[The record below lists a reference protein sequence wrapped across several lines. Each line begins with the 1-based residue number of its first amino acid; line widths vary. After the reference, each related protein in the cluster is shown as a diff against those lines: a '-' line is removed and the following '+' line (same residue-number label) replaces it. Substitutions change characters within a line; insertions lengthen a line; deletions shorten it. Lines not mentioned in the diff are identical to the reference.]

1 MEILGSSGMNRWRQ
15 GRGRGCEHGVER
27 MGDSGLRRQRRDA
40 GKDQVWEAVVLRRVA
55 MRDQMRLGLRG
66 IKHGLATEKPRT
78 NSVV

>member
-1 MEILGSSGMNRWRQ
+1 
-15 GRGRGCEHGVER
+15 

-78 NSVV
+78 NSVVIGDLMERRGRRGVVVMGGSTGCDGV